1 MSAIIQAGLDRFK
14 VFRSLT
20 EEQKVDLSN
29 RLKVTEVD
37 KYEYVYRQGD
47 ASDALYILAKGTV
60 KLGQYASDGREAIK
74 EVLHS
79 PGLFGASILHGEE
92 VRGDFAQALSL
103 PVTVY
108 SLSTSDFK
116 YFMRINH
123 RFCLE
128 VVSML
133 SRKLNTLENRM
144 SSLMVHDARGRII
157 EFIKKSAKDHGRL
170 VGMETLIKHSLTQQE
185 IANMTGTSRQ
195 TVTHV
200 LNDLKKLNLIY
211 FNRKS
216 ILVRD
221 IAKLA

>member
-1 MSAIIQAGLDRFK
+1 MPTNIQVQLDRFRIFK
-14 VFRSLT
+14 SLT
-20 EEQKVDLSN
+20 PEQREELSTRLTIRNVD
-29 RLKVTEVD
+29 R
-37 KYEYVYRQGD
+37 YEFIYRQGD
-47 ASDALYILAKGTV
+47 ASDALYILVEGTV
-60 KLGQYASDGREAIK
+60 KLGQQASDGREAIK

-79 PGLFGASILHGEE
+79 PGLFGANILHGEE
-92 VRGDFAQALSL
+92 VRADFAQALSL

-108 SLSTSDFK
+108 RLRTDDFK
-116 YFMRINH
+116 YFMRVNH

-133 SRKLNTLENRM
+133 SRKLNKLENRM

-157 EFIKKSAKDHGRL
+157 EFIKKSAKDHGRA

-200 LNDLKKLNLIY
+200 LNDLKKSNLIY

-221 IAKLA
+221 LAKLA